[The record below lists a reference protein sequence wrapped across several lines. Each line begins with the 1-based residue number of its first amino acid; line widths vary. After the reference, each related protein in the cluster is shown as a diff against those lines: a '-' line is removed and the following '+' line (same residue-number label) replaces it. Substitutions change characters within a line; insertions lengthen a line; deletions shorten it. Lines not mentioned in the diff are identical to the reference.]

1 MIQEISKTSCA
12 LLRGQPYER
21 LSINIKEVTVM
32 SECIL
37 TAAIVA
43 IIYFACGYLRKLQGP
58 TNQ

>member
-1 MIQEISKTSCA
+1 MRGLAYVGSCT
-12 LLRGQPYER
+12 Q
-21 LSINIKEVTVM
+21 SIDIKEVTVM

-37 TAAIVA
+37 TAAIIA